1 MVRIE
6 ARDPERVAE
15 GLMAQ
20 LRIPAVYMRGGTSKG
35 VFFRAGD
42 LPSDT
47 TERDRILLR
56 TIGSPDPYGKQI
68 DGMGAA
74 TSSTSKVVILSQSS
88 REDSDVDYLFGQ
100 VPIDRALID
109 WSGNCGNLTSAV
121 GPFAISEGWVQGVRD
136 GLVPVRIWQANIGK
150 RIVAHVPV
158 RGGEVVEEGE
168 FVLDGVTFPAA
179 EIRIEFL
186 DPGGL
191 GEEGDAAGAMFPTG
205 NPRDRLEIPGVGAID
220 ATLITAG
227 NPTVF
232 VDASTLGLKGDELQ
246 ARVDGDATLLKRGE
260 AIRVHAAVAMGLAK
274 SAEEASRTRLH
285 TPKIAWVS
293 PPQPYTA
300 SSGKPIAA
308 GDIDLTIRMLSMGR
322 LHHAITGTGAIATAV
337 AAAIDGTVVHGAR
350 RGDAD
355 PLRTR
360 LGHSSGTLAVGAE
373 VKRVA
378 GEWKV
383 ARAVMSR
390 SARRLMEGWVRVPAT
405 P

>member
-1 MVRIE
+1 MT
-6 ARDPERVAE
+6 
-15 GLMAQ
+15 Q

-35 VFFRAGD
+35 VFFRAAD
-42 LPSDT
+42 LPSDRA
-47 TERDRILLR
+47 ERDRILLR
-56 TIGSPDPYGKQI
+56 IIGSPDPYGKQI

-74 TSSTSKVVILSQSS
+74 TSSTSKVVILAPSS
-88 REDSDVDYLFGQ
+88 RPDSDIDYLFGQ
-100 VPIDRALID
+100 VAIDRALID

-121 GPFAISEGWVQGVRD
+121 GPFAISQGWVRGLPPRGQDRTVARD

-191 GEEGDAAGAMFPTG
+191 GEEGDSGGAMFPTG
-205 NPRDRLEIPGVGAID
+205 HAKDRLDVPGVGAVE

-232 VDASTLGLKGDELQ
+232 VDAAVMGLKGHELQ
-246 ARVDGDATLLKRGE
+246 SRVDTDADLLRRGE
-260 AIRVHAAVAMGLAK
+260 AIRAHAAVAMGLAS

-293 PPQPYTA
+293 PPQPYTS
-300 SSGKPIAA
+300 SSGKAIAE
-308 GDIDLTIRMLSMGR
+308 GDIDLTIRMLSMGK

-337 AAAIDGTVVHGAR
+337 AAAIDGTVVNAAR
-350 RGDAD
+350 RPAAD

-360 LGHSSGTLAVGAE
+360 LGHSSGAIAVGAE
-373 VKRVA
+373 VTREA